1 MQHLLGLPW
10 PEAERMLER
19 AKDSYT
25 LMQTGAPQR
34 PPHGEDWRVVR
45 VTENP
50 LTITICAF
58 SSTVAL
64 DANEVKE
71 D

>member
-1 MQHLLGLPW
+1 MQRLLGLPW
-10 PEAERMLER
+10 PEADCILKR
-19 AKDSYT
+19 ANIPYT
-25 LMQTGAPQR
+25 LVHTGAPHR

-58 SSTVAL
+58 CSTVQT
-64 DANEVKE
+64 DASKE
-71 D
+71 KEE